1 MASTNSHVPAAVV
14 DESSAN
20 ASSTSAVSAP
30 PRASTAS
37 ASASTSTSTATTT
50 TTAPPSSP
58 LEDGPLFRALVHSYE
73 IRARSLRCTLKEL
86 CKAAAD
92 AVDANRDDSAAQ
104 DRIDR
109 HLEQLS
115 TAAASSTTRS
125 DILAG
130 LYDGA
135 LKKKRQEERQRR
147 GSERDRLE
155 EWIMRMKGGMERLKL
170 VEARRKQFD
179 NDTRD
184 YYHDLSK
191 YLSRTADIS
200 KAESLDLKQQQ
211 RNQSFEAHRNEYFA
225 TIESLVESEEVLI
238 CTWLRL
244 WAGIADD
251 PRAVT
256 KEATEIA
263 RNKSRDHAR
272 ATLSRA
278 LAEGLRG
285 EDPEASETDDETA
298 SNGSALSRVSGVGSI
313 SRRRKSTSTSA
324 ANPITSSP
332 KKRASIPSFQEAA
345 VETSESTRE
354 RIRSFVKQTQRVFS
368 PSSSSTSPTSHALFA
383 ASSSSPPMPALPS
396 TSPGEQVVPCGLNQN
411 IAAAKASANPAAVS
425 MRRKEGL
432 VFATAKGSS
441 HTIAGDGG
449 GSWTAHWCVLSEG
462 QLVEFVDWQRP
473 RDIKN
478 TPINLAAAS
487 VRVSHNT
494 ERRYVLFC
502 FEILTPDS
510 RRIYQATHEAEMND
524 WVNAISK
531 SIESLLNGTSSVRH
545 FDASRLTGSSAF
557 FGDFGPPGAPASN
570 GANAAL
576 RSPGLSGPTSLPS
589 SPSQPA
595 LGIGHHLSNRLTSWV
610 SEPLSRRTSLAS
622 KMKAKRDQGS
632 RAAKDKASTSS
643 LPSHPEPQTF
653 IIASSPKPS
662 PSLNEGRQIFD
673 HVGERRSGNGSGLDD
688 LAEDLSEAD
697 RMILGRVSA
706 LIDQLG
712 PEPGENGAN
721 EPPIPIATPA
731 ERRQKNAD
739 EIQSLAKEPG
749 NDVCADCG
757 ARDPKWASWS
767 LGIFTCI
774 RCSGVHRGLGTHV
787 SKVRSIELD
796 DWTDEQIDAIRS
808 VGNVKSNSI
817 YEARRPVEV
826 VPTDKT
832 IGTYIKMKYVE
843 RAWVNLPP
851 R

>member
-1 MASTNSHVPAAVV
+1 MASTNSLVPSAV

-20 ASSTSAVSAP
+20 ASTGTSTVSAP
-30 PRASTAS
+30 PRPSTATAS
-37 ASASTSTSTATTT
+37 ASASTSTST
-50 TTAPPSSP
+50 TTAPPSSS

-73 IRARSLRCTLKEL
+73 IRARSLRSTLKEL

-92 AVDANRDDSAAQ
+92 AIEANRDDSAAQ

-147 GSERDRLE
+147 RSERDRLE

-191 YLSRTADIS
+191 YLSRTADIF

-256 KEATEIA
+256 REATEIA
-263 RNKSRDHAR
+263 RNKNRDHAR
-272 ATLSRA
+272 ATLSRV

-285 EDPEASETDDETA
+285 EDPEASETDEETA

-324 ANPITSSP
+324 ANPVTSSP

-368 PSSSSTSPTSHALFA
+368 PSSSSTSPTLHALVA
-383 ASSSSPPMPALPS
+383 QSSSSLPIPALPS
-396 TSPGEQVVPCGLNQN
+396 PSPGEQVASSGSNHN
-411 IAAAKASANPAAVS
+411 ITAAKALTNPAAVS

-462 QLVEFVDWQRP
+462 QLVEFVNWQRP

-494 ERRYVLFC
+494 ERRFC

-510 RRIYQATHEAEMND
+510 RRIYQATHKAEMNN

-545 FDASRLTGSSAF
+545 FDASLLTGSSAF
-557 FGDFGPPGAPASN
+557 FNDFGGPGASPSN
-570 GANAAL
+570 GTNAPL
-576 RSPGLSGPTSLPS
+576 RSPGLEGPTSLPS
-589 SPSQPA
+589 PPSQPA

-622 KMKAKRDQGS
+622 KMKAKRDQDS

-643 LPSHPEPQTF
+643 LSSHPEPQTF

-662 PSLNEGRQIFD
+662 PTLNEGRQMFE
-673 HVGERRSGNGSGLDD
+673 HVGERRSGNRSGLDD
-688 LAEDLSEAD
+688 VAEDLSETD

-712 PEPGENGAN
+712 PEPGENGAS
-721 EPPIPIATPA
+721 EPPISIATPA
-731 ERRQKNAD
+731 ERRQRNAD
-739 EIQSLAKEPG
+739 EIQSLAKETG

-817 YEARRPVEV
+817 YEARKPVEV

-843 RAWVNLPP
+843 RAWINLPP

>member
-1 MASTNSHVPAAVV
+1 MDSMASTSSQVPAVMV
-14 DESSAN
+14 ESSAN
-20 ASSTSAVSAP
+20 ASTSALSAP
-30 PRASTAS
+30 PRPPTASTS
-37 ASASTSTSTATTT
+37 ASALTSTSTTTVP
-50 TTAPPSSP
+50 TAP

-73 IRARSLRCTLKEL
+73 IRARSLRSTLKEL
-86 CKAAAD
+86 CKAASD
-92 AVDANRDDSAAQ
+92 AIEANRDDSAAQ

-115 TAAASSTTRS
+115 NAAASSTTRS

-130 LYDGA
+130 LYDGP
-135 LKKKRQEERQRR
+135 LKKKRQEERARR
-147 GSERDRLE
+147 GSERDRLD
-155 EWIMRMKGGMERLKL
+155 EWITRMKGGMERLKL

-191 YLSRTADIS
+191 YLSRTADTS

-211 RNQSFEAHRNEYFA
+211 RNQSFEAHRIGYFS
-225 TIESLVESEEVLI
+225 TIESLVEFEEVLI

-251 PRAVT
+251 LRDVT

-272 ATLSRA
+272 ATLTRA
-278 LAEGLRG
+278 LTEGLRG
-285 EDPEASETDDETA
+285 EEPEASETDDETA

-313 SRRRKSTSTSA
+313 SRRRKSTSSSA
-324 ANPITSSP
+324 ANPTTSSP
-332 KKRASIPSFQEAA
+332 KKRASIPSFHEAA

-354 RIRSFVKQTQRVFS
+354 RIRSFVKSTQRVFS
-368 PSSSSTSPTSHALFA
+368 PSSASTSAPSHAPIAASTSPPPIP
-383 ASSSSPPMPALPS
+383 ASSSLSS
-396 TSPGEQVVPCGLNQN
+396 GEQPSSGSNPSL
-411 IAAAKASANPAAVS
+411 AAVASAIPAGTS
-425 MRRKEGL
+425 IRRKEGL

-494 ERRYVLFC
+494 ERRFC
-502 FEILTPDS
+502 FEILTPNS

-545 FDASRLTGSSAF
+545 FDASRLEGSSSAF
-557 FGDFGPPGAPASN
+557 FNDFGALAAPPSN
-570 GANAAL
+570 GGNAPL
-576 RSPGLSGPTSLPS
+576 RSLGLEGPTSFPS

-622 KMKAKRDQGS
+622 KMKAKRDQES
-632 RAAKDKASTSS
+632 RAARDKASAST
-643 LPSHPEPQTF
+643 LQTHQEPQTF

-662 PSLNEGRQIFD
+662 PSLNDDRQMFE
-673 HVGERRSGNGSGLDD
+673 HGGEKRLGNRSGLDNVP
-688 LAEDLSEAD
+688 EDLCKTD

-706 LIDQLG
+706 LIDRLR
-712 PEPGENGAN
+712 PEPGENGAS
-721 EPPIPIATPA
+721 ELPISTTTPA

-739 EIQSLAKEPG
+739 EIQKLAHETG
-749 NDVCADCG
+749 NDVCADCR

-767 LGIFTCI
+767 LGVFICI

-796 DWTDEQIDAIRS
+796 DWNDEQLEAIRF
-808 VGNVKSNSI
+808 VGNIKANSI
-817 YEARRPVEV
+817 YEARKPVEA

-832 IGTYIKMKYVE
+832 IATYIQMKYVE
-843 RAWVNLPP
+843 RAWVNLPS